1 MIRPNEGTYPHW
13 LEEALGFSLDEIERE
28 YYKNTASRLLA
39 EFSDS
44 RFWQR
49 VTSDLPDLHATYQH
63 DTGFGL
69 LAHPDQDPAVVKKPW
84 DSVVLKSYR
93 RNVLNN
99 PNFPDPPSRGWTT
112 PENWFETID
121 DILRT
126 TIVVRYLDCVGLV
139 QEMLAAAAAASDATL
154 AVDYEAR
161 EEGYYA
167 VHITATCLLTAAN
180 KAWEAQKIRVPVEI
194 QICTQVQEVLRAL
207 THKLYEV
214 NRRAPRPTDTKWQWD
229 CHSVEFVPNY
239 LGHILHYADGM
250 IMNVRHARER
260 A

>member
-1 MIRPNEGTYPHW
+1 MIRPTEDAYSDW
-13 LEEALGFSLDEIERE
+13 LEEVLGFSLDEVERE

-39 EFSDS
+39 EFSES
-44 RFWQR
+44 QFWQL
-49 VTSDLPDLHATYQH
+49 VTSGLPNLHATYQQ

-69 LAHPDQDPAVVKKPW
+69 LAHPDQNPPVVKKPW
-84 DSVVLKSYR
+84 DSVVLKSFR

-99 PNFPDPPSRGWTT
+99 SNFPEPPSRGWTT
-112 PENWFETID
+112 PGNWFETVD
-121 DILRT
+121 DVLRT

-139 QEMLAAAAAASDATL
+139 QEMLVAAAAASNATF

-167 VHITATCLLTAAN
+167 VHITVTSLLAAPT
-180 KAWEAQKIRVPVEI
+180 KAWEVQRLRVPVEI

-207 THKLYEV
+207 THKIYEV
-214 NRRAPRPTDTKWQWD
+214 NRRTPRSTDTKWQWD
-229 CHSVEFVPNY
+229 CHSAEFVPNY

-250 IMNVRHARER
+250 IMNVRHSRER